1 MVEMKVELTV
11 GSLENLKAEK
21 LVDKKV
27 GEWVELMVH
36 LLAVEMVVKTVELK
50 VDQRVDKMAE

>member
-1 MVEMKVELTV
+1 MKVELTV